1 MRIAARSASDDRHG
15 PRARHARH
23 GRLHDSNVARHP
35 RGGAVHAARGRRAPG
50 WCRTDRQ
57 RSVHRRDDR
66 RRADSPSY
74 RTGAGRATAVNVPSP
89 GTPGLRPGSG
99 SLTPRA
105 SAGLTARYAEVVL
118 PVPVPRTYTYEV
130 PAELQHR
137 VEPGARVIVPV
148 QRRRVVGV
156 VAAVNVAGPAVAAKP
171 ILAAPDGGGAPA
183 ISPPLLALGLWM
195 SRYYGTPY
203 GLALR
208 ALLPGALWSVD
219 RPAGPPAQAERV
231 VTLTAALP
239 SLLERERAFKRA
251 PKRRVAYEALEA
263 IGGSSPVHHLVTRL
277 GLSSAGLDGLVKQG
291 LARYTELPRQR
302 DPFAGLSSPP
312 PPELTPAQ
320 RRIVDGIL
328 ATAGGTPVLIQ
339 GVTGSGKTL
348 VYLEVL
354 RALVSTGKGAILLVP
369 EIALTPQ
376 TVARVRGVFGDQ
388 VAVLHSGLSD
398 GERADAWRALRRGER
413 RVAVGPRS
421 AVFAP
426 VQHLGAIVIDEEH
439 ESSYKQGTAPRYHA
453 RDVAF
458 ERARLEGGGARV
470 ILGSATPSLE
480 TLHLAAAG
488 KVVRFELPDRIGAR
502 PLPPVEVIDLR
513 TAERVPDARG
523 VPWTVALDDAVR
535 GALARAEQVILLL
548 NRRGFATYLQCP
560 ACGDVRTCPRCAIAL
575 TVHQTPAALRCHYCG
590 HEEPIATACR
600 ACGSETQ
607 RMRGLGTQQLEHFV
621 GLRFPEARIARMDLD
636 TTSTKWAHHR
646 VLARMAEGKIDILLG
661 TQMIAKG
668 LDFPNVTVVG
678 VVDADT
684 GLHLPDFRAA
694 ERTFQLVAQ
703 VAGRAGRGPK
713 GGRVYVQTRAPEHPA
728 IRAAAH
734 HSVEAFAAA
743 ELPLRKAPNPA
754 YPPHVGLARFVA
766 AHEDA
771 ERARRVAMRVASWLE
786 RMNRERLADALD
798 VLGPAPCP
806 IERIKGRWRWHV
818 LVKASE
824 PRAIGRVVRALGRR
838 ARGVVVDRDPA
849 SLL

>member
-1 MRIAARSASDDRHG
+1 M
-15 PRARHARH
+15 
-23 GRLHDSNVARHP
+23 
-35 RGGAVHAARGRRAPG
+35 
-50 WCRTDRQ
+50 
-57 RSVHRRDDR
+57 
-66 RRADSPSY
+66 
-74 RTGAGRATAVNVPSP
+74 
-89 GTPGLRPGSG
+89 
-99 SLTPRA
+99 
-105 SAGLTARYAEVVL
+105 
-118 PVPVPRTYTYEV
+118 
-130 PAELQHR
+130 
-137 VEPGARVIVPV
+137 
-148 QRRRVVGV
+148 
-156 VAAVNVAGPAVAAKP
+156 
-171 ILAAPDGGGAPA
+171 LA
-183 ISPPLLALGLWM
+183 
-195 SRYYGTPY
+195 
-203 GLALR
+203 
-208 ALLPGALWSVD
+208 
-219 RPAGPPAQAERV
+219 
-231 VTLTAALP
+231 LTAALP

-263 IGGSSPVHHLVTRL
+263 IGGSAPVRHLVARL
-277 GLSSAGLDGLVKQG
+277 GLSPAALNGLVTQG
-291 LARYTELPRQR
+291 LARYTDVPRAR

-312 PPELTPAQ
+312 PPDLTADQ
-320 RRIVDGIL
+320 RRVVGGIL
-328 ATAGGTPVLIQ
+328 ATPAETPVLIQ

-348 VYLEVL
+348 VYLDVL
-354 RALVSTGKGAILLVP
+354 RSIVASGNGAILLVP

-426 VQHLGAIVIDEEH
+426 VQRLGAIVVDEEH

-453 RDVAF
+453 RVVAL
-458 ERARLEGGGARV
+458 ERGRLEGARV

-480 TLHLAAAG
+480 TLHLAATG

-535 GALARAEQVILLL
+535 GALARREQVILLL

-590 HEEPIATACR
+590 HEEPVPTV
-600 ACGSETQ
+600 CGVCGKETQ

-621 GLRFPEARIARMDLD
+621 GLRFPDARIARMDLD

-646 VLARMAEGKIDILLG
+646 VLERMAQGKIDILLG

-678 VVDADT
+678 VVNADT

-703 VAGRAGRGPK
+703 VAGRAGRGPR
-713 GGRVYVQTRAPEHPA
+713 GGRVYVQTRAPDHHA
-728 IRAAAH
+728 IRAAAL
-734 HSVEAFAAA
+734 HSVSQFAAA
-743 ELPLRKAPNPA
+743 ELPLRAAPNPA
-754 YPPHVGLARFVA
+754 YVCRAGAVRGLAPGSRPRTAGGRATGRMAGPGQWRTPVRRA
-766 AHEDA
+766 Q
-771 ERARRVAMRVASWLE
+771 RARAGAVPDRAAQGT
-786 RMNRERLADALD
+786 LALA
-798 VLGPAPCP
+798 
-806 IERIKGRWRWHV
+806 
-818 LVKASE
+818 
-824 PRAIGRVVRALGRR
+824 R
-838 ARGVVVDRDPA
+838 AREGRGAACHRPRGARPGRAGARCRDRGSRPGLTSVTA
-849 SLL
+849 VA